1 MEWLLREA
9 WTTVHSLTVVMTRK
23 EVIEAI
29 KKEIGPECDDKM
41 AEFIFR
47 KSIESEDIIVKLDWV
62 YIINRIIIAA
72 VIVAAIW
79 ALLQYV

>member
-1 MEWLLREA
+1 MEWLLGEG
-9 WTTVHSLTVVMTRK
+9 WTTVHFLTAMTRK

-29 KKEIGPECDDKM
+29 KKEVGPQCDDKM

-47 KSIESEDIIVKLDWV
+47 KSIENEDIIVKLDWV
-62 YIINRIIIAA
+62 YIINRVIIVA

-79 ALLQYV
+79 ALSQYV